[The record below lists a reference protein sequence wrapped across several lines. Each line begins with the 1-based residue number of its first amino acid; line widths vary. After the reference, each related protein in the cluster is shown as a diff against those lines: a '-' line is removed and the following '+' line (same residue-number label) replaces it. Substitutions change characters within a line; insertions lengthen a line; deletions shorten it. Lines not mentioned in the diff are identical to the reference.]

1 MKNEF
6 KNNNTISALKIV
18 RKLISY
24 LSVKRKKKLIIIL
37 FLSILSSF
45 AESISITMLIPFI
58 SFLID
63 PESFPFEKIFNVFF
77 NILNFTNND
86 QKLGFISFLFISIVL
101 LSGYIKL
108 KYMKM
113 TNLITDQI
121 TSDFRIRLFN
131 FLLIQDFSHFFKHGT
146 NEILS
151 NLAIKINTMSTM
163 VFTSINI
170 LNSILISVAIT
181 LVLIIN
187 EPFYTPLIILGI
199 GLFFVVIFK
208 VKSKNVLKK
217 GNKVNLN
224 SNFIIDIF
232 ENTVGYLPE
241 IIVYNLKN
249 FFSLALS
256 KASKEN
262 ARAHAEIRT
271 ISMSP
276 RIYLEVFVV
285 VFVVVFMYFSGFADR
300 SMEINISYLAIL
312 AFGAQKVLPLINNIY
327 LSSINFKGSTPT
339 VLSFLNLLGSGKNET
354 IDQVEC
360 EKLNFNK
367 SVKLEKISFRYDK
380 NLPLILKE
388 IEMEINKGEKVFIK
402 GETGS
407 GKSTLINIIS
417 GLLNPLNGRI
427 LVDGVEI
434 NTKNK
439 KSWQKNISIV
449 PQTTFLNDASILEN
463 IAIGVDLGD
472 IDIEKVKKC
481 AKLAFIN
488 KFIEDLPEKYNQKVG
503 QGGTRLSGGQKQRIG
518 LARSLYR
525 DSSLIIMDEPTN
537 ALDLD
542 TENKVVNSI
551 VGLKDITVIMVSHS
565 NNSLKYFDK
574 IIDLSKQ
581 K

>member
-1 MKNEF
+1 MEKEF
-6 KNNNTISALKIV
+6 KNNNTISALKII
-18 RKLISY
+18 RKLISH

-151 NLAIKINTMSTM
+151 NLSIKINTMSTM

-262 ARAHAEIRT
+262 ARSHAEIRT

-367 SVKLEKISFRYDK
+367 LVKLEKISFRYDK
-380 NLPLILKE
+380 NLPFVLKE

-417 GLLNPLNGRI
+417 GLLDPLNGRI

-472 IDIEKVKKC
+472 VDIEKVKKC

-525 DSSLIIMDEPTN
+525 ESSLIIMDEPTN
-537 ALDLD
+537 ALDFD
-542 TENKVVNSI
+542 TENNVVNSI

-574 IIDLSKQ
+574 IIDLNKQ

>member
-262 ARAHAEIRT
+262 ARSHAEIRT

-367 SVKLEKISFRYDK
+367 LVKLEKISFRYDK
-380 NLPLILKE
+380 NLPFVLKE

-417 GLLNPLNGRI
+417 GLLDPLNGRI

-472 IDIEKVKKC
+472 VDIEKVKKC

-525 DSSLIIMDEPTN
+525 ESSLIIMDEPTN
-537 ALDLD
+537 ALDFD
-542 TENKVVNSI
+542 TENNVVNSI

-574 IIDLSKQ
+574 IIDLNKQ